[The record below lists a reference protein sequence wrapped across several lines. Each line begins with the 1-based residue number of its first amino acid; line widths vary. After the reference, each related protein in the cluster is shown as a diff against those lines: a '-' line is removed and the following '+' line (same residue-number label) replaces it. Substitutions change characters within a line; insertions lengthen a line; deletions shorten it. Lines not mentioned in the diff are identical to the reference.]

1 MAWIFSNLLRGD
13 ARESHACMHACMHC
27 IGSQAGMCAAAE
39 GKLKGGQLCLND
51 VITRAGAAARTHV
64 RIALLLHHTHHHA
77 GAAGPSGSVVR
88 RYLLSSIRSDHFAS
102 ASSFFTVDNPPR
114 ASTFY

>member
-1 MAWIFSNLLRGD
+1 
-13 ARESHACMHACMHC
+13 
-27 IGSQAGMCAAAE
+27 MCAAAE